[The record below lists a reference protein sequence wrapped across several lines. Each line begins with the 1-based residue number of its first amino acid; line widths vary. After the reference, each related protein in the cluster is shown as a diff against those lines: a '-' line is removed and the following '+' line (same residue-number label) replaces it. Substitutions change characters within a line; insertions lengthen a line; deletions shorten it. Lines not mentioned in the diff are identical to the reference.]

1 MRAGRLRGALVA
13 AFALAAF
20 PALAQH
26 GHRPETAKAEAF
38 DEAKALAA
46 SQGVIGQVVS
56 ADHAFRNTRGETVK
70 LSAYRGRPVVLSLI
84 YTSCDHT
91 CPLIAESIMRAVEAA
106 DATLDRRGY
115 SVLTVGFDTK
125 VDTPPRMRLYQS
137 SRGLTRP
144 GWDFLSADAPTIERL
159 AAETGFYYTPRAG
172 GFDHLAQVTLI
183 DGDGRIYR
191 QVYGDSFPA
200 AALVEPLTQ
209 LVYDQRED
217 SSLVSSMLN
226 RVRLLCTVYDPA
238 SGRYEFSYAILFE
251 MIIGGVSLAAVLVF
265 AIRLWRQTRA
275 A

>member
-1 MRAGRLRGALVA
+1 
-13 AFALAAF
+13 
-20 PALAQH
+20 
-26 GHRPETAKAEAF
+26 
-38 DEAKALAA
+38 
-46 SQGVIGQVVS
+46 
-56 ADHAFRNTRGETVK
+56 
-70 LSAYRGRPVVLSLI
+70 LSLI

-91 CPLIAESIMRAVEAA
+91 CPLIAESIARAIEAA
-106 DATLDRRGY
+106 DASLDRRAY

-183 DGDGRIYR
+183 DGEGRIYR
-191 QVYGDSFPA
+191 QVYGENFAA
-200 AALVEPLTQ
+200 AALVEPLKQ
-209 LVYDQRED
+209 LVYDEREE
-217 SSLVSSMLN
+217 SSIVSSMLN

-238 SGRYEFSYAILFE
+238 SGRYEFSYAVLFE
-251 MIIGGVSLAAVLVF
+251 MIIGAVSLGAVLVF
-265 AIRLWRQTRA
+265 AIRLWRQAKA